1 MTTQNFNEGDYVVYP
16 AHGVGK
22 LVGKETHTIG
32 GHSLE
37 LLVINFDKDRMT
49 LRLPIAKAKAA
60 GLRALTGKEDMEKAL
75 STLTVK
81 MKARRLMWSRRAQE
95 YENKINSGNPVSIA
109 EVLRELYK
117 THADTDQ
124 SYSERQIYNAA
135 MERFVRELAVI
146 EKTDESAAVARVES
160 LLKAA

>member
-1 MTTQNFNEGDYVVYP
+1 M
-16 AHGVGK
+16 
-22 LVGKETHTIG
+22 
-32 GHSLE
+32 
-37 LLVINFDKDRMT
+37 
-49 LRLPIAKAKAA
+49 
-60 GLRALTGKEDMEKAL
+60 
-75 STLTVK
+75 
-81 MKARRLMWSRRAQE
+81 